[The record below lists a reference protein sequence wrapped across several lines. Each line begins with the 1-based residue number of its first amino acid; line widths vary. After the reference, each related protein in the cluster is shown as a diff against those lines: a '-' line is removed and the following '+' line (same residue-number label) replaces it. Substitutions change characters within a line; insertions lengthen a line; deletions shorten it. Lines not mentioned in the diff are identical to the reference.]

1 MKKLLL
7 SLAMAVLCASP
18 AFAAKDSTELKMA
31 TTTSTADTG
40 LLDYLTPIF
49 KADTGYDLKYVSV
62 GTGAAIKHGENGD
75 VDILLVHAKKSEEK
89 FVADG
94 FGVERFEVMY
104 NDFIVVGPKDT
115 LPYSNDVKATL
126 TQVFEKKVNW
136 VSRGDDSGTDKKEKG
151 IWKSLNINPAENPNY
166 KESGSGMGASL
177 SMADELRALIL
188 SDRGTFLKM
197 KNDASVK
204 LDLDIICEKA
214 PDLLNQYGVI
224 AVNPA
229 KYPDTNIKAANA
241 FIEWITSDKV
251 QKLIA
256 DFGVDKYGQG
266 LFVPN
271 AKKK

>member
-1 MKKLLL
+1 MKKIVL
-7 SLAMAVLCASP
+7 SLVMAVCCAMP
-18 AFAAKDSTELKMA
+18 AFAADGVLKMA

-40 LLDYLTPIF
+40 LLDYLAPIF
-49 KADTGYDLKYVSV
+49 KADTGYTLEYVSV
-62 GTGAAIKHGENGD
+62 GTGAALALGQNGD
-75 VDILLVHAKKSEEK
+75 VDVVLVHAKASEEK
-89 FVADG
+89 FVAEG
-94 FGVERFEVMY
+94 YGVERFEVMY
-104 NDFIVVGPKDT
+104 NDFIVVGPKDI
-115 LPYSNDVKATL
+115 LPYSEDAKATL
-126 TQVFEKKVNW
+126 AQVFEKKLNW

-151 IWKSLNINPAENPNY
+151 IWKSLGIDPAQNSNY

-188 SDRGTFLKM
+188 TDRGTYLKM
-197 KNDASVK
+197 KSDASVK

-229 KYPDTNIKAANA
+229 KYPAVNNKAANA
-241 FIEWITSDKV
+241 FIEWIVSNKV

-271 AKKK
+271 AEK

>member
-7 SLAMAVLCASP
+7 SLAMAVLCAMP
-18 AFAAKDSTELKMA
+18 AMAAENTVLKMA

-40 LLDYLTPIF
+40 LLDYLTPLF
-49 KADTGYDLKYVSV
+49 KADTGYDLEYVSV

-104 NDFIVVGPKDT
+104 NDFIVVGPKDY
-115 LPYSNDVKATL
+115 LPYSQDVKATL
-126 TQVFEKKVNW
+126 KQVFDKKLNW
-136 VSRGDDSGTDKKEKG
+136 VCRGDDSGTDKKEKG
-151 IWKSLNINPAENPNY
+151 IWKSININPAENPNY

-177 SMADELRALIL
+177 SMADELRAGIL

-197 KNDASVK
+197 KNDATVK

-229 KYPDTNIKAANA
+229 KYPHVNNKAANA
-241 FIEWITSDKV
+241 FIEWITSDKIQSV
-251 QKLIA
+251 IA

>member
-7 SLAMAVLCASP
+7 SLAMAVLCAMP
-18 AFAAKDSTELKMA
+18 AMAAENTVLKMA

-40 LLDYLTPIF
+40 LLDYLTPLF
-49 KADTGYDLKYVSV
+49 KADTGYDLEYVSV

-104 NDFIVVGPKDT
+104 NDFIVVGPKDY
-115 LPYSNDVKATL
+115 LPYSQDVKATL
-126 TQVFEKKVNW
+126 KQVFDKKLNW
-136 VSRGDDSGTDKKEKG
+136 VCRGDDSGTDKKEKG
-151 IWKSLNINPAENPNY
+151 IWKSININPAENPNY

-177 SMADELRALIL
+177 SMADELRAGIL

-197 KNDASVK
+197 KNDAK

-229 KYPDTNIKAANA
+229 KYPHVNNKAANA
-241 FIEWITSDKV
+241 FIEWITSDKI
-251 QKLIA
+251 QKVIA